1 MYLHTEILTNIGSV
15 IINILLGKT
24 HTMVGSSDSVQ
35 DLGVMPCAISWLF
48 RLIYEQ
54 RQKTGARFSVRASA
68 LELSGRNEVLRDLL
82 SEYAAGR

>member
-1 MYLHTEILTNIGSV
+1 
-15 IINILLGKT
+15 
-24 HTMVGSSDSVQ
+24 MVGGSDSVQ

-82 SEYAAGR
+82 SEYAAGKFDSLLL

>member
-1 MYLHTEILTNIGSV
+1 
-15 IINILLGKT
+15 
-24 HTMVGSSDSVQ
+24 MVGSSESVQ

-82 SEYAAGR
+82 SEYAAGNYSAQFSIFFQ